1 MKRKAINL
9 ADKNFILWLYDYKC
23 ANCRAEESL
32 EIDHIVPLASGG
44 EDHVQN
50 MQCLCSKCN
59 LRKSDTHDGVFAYDE
74 VKTDLKA
81 GGAILEYIFGN
92 KEKANQMIAI
102 HKALN

>member
-1 MKRKAINL
+1 MKRKSISL

-23 ANCRAEESL
+23 SNCRAEENL
-32 EIDHIVPLASGG
+32 EIDHIVPLSSGG

-59 LRKSDTHDGVFAYDE
+59 LRKSNTHDGVFVYDSI
-74 VKTDLKA
+74 KSNANA
-81 GGAILEYIFGN
+81 GSAMIEYIFGN
-92 KEKANQMIAI
+92 KEKANQIIAI